1 MSIVGGISVGSPVE
15 VVRPKPQPTM
25 KPSGAITEIQPLSM
39 SASSMIPFTPP
50 KWSMC
55 EWV

>member
-1 MSIVGGISVGSPVE
+1 MKSE
-15 VVRPKPQPTM
+15 RRPIAVPTNTFSATASSM
-25 KPSGAITEIQPLSM
+25 KPSGAITAMRPAST
-39 SASSMIPFTPP
+39 SASSITPFTPP